1 MQKQLID
8 YEEESIQPKQDFS
21 ISESVRNATY
31 RMIQPDLPRRRQ
43 EVFEVIITRP
53 DGITAREIEGILHRK
68 HHTFSGRISELYNK
82 NGKYGDKQFIEPCGV
97 EYYPDDEGKMQPFT
111 KWRVI

>member
-8 YEEESIQPKQDFS
+8 YEEEPHVFS
-21 ISESVRNATY
+21 ISESVRNATFK
-31 RMIQPDLPRRRQ
+31 RIQPDLPRRRQ
-43 EVFEVIITRP
+43 EVFEIIIVNP
-53 DGITAREIEGILHRK
+53 GITGRGIEGILHRN

-82 NGKYGDKQFIEPCGV
+82 NGKYGDKQYIEPCGV
-97 EYYPDDEGKMQPFT
+97 DYFPDAEGKMQPFT